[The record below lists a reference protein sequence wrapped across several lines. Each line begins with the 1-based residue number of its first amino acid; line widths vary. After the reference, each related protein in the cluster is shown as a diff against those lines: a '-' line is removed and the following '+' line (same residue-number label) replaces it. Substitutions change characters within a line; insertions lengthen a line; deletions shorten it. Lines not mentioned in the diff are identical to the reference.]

1 MARRRQR
8 KKEEEE
14 HVSEAWL
21 LPYADLLT
29 LLLALFIVLF
39 ASSEVDARK
48 FDQISDS
55 FNSVFTGGSGINE
68 SGSSVEELN
77 AEDNI
82 DESPPTATVTEEA
95 EDRNEL
101 AELQERVEGFID
113 ERGLE
118 GQFTTR
124 LSDDGLLLSIKDN
137 ILFNVGEA
145 EIREEALE
153 TAEDMSELLVLN
165 PPRNI
170 IISGHTDDTPI
181 ANADFSTNWEL
192 SVMRAVHFMEI
203 VLENPDLDP
212 RDFSAK
218 GFGEFEPVA
227 SNDTEECRAQNRRVE
242 VLILPRNQTESSE

>member
-1 MARRRQR
+1 MARRRKR

-82 DESPPTATVTEEA
+82 DESPPTAIEEA
-95 EDRNEL
+95 EDQNEL

-153 TAEDMSELLVLN
+153 TAGDMSELLVLN

-227 SNDTEECRAQNRRVE
+227 SNDTAEGRAQNRRVE
-242 VLILPRNQTESSE
+242 VLILPRNQNESSE

>member
-1 MARRRQR
+1 MARRRKR

-77 AEDNI
+77 AEDNV
-82 DESPPTATVTEEA
+82 DESPPTAIEEA
-95 EDRNEL
+95 EDQNEL

-153 TAEDMSELLVLN
+153 TAGDMSELLVLN

-227 SNDTEECRAQNRRVE
+227 SNDTEEGRAQNRRVE
-242 VLILPRNQTESSE
+242 VLILPRNQNESSE

>member
-48 FDQISDS
+48 FDQISES

-77 AEDNI
+77 AEDNV
-82 DESPPTATVTEEA
+82 DESPPTVTEEA
-95 EDRNEL
+95 EDQNEL

-137 ILFNVGEA
+137 ILFEVGEA
-145 EIREEALE
+145 EIRDEALQ

-181 ANADFSTNWEL
+181 ANADFNTNWEL

-227 SNDTEECRAQNRRVE
+227 SNDTAEGRAQNRRVE

>member
-1 MARRRQR
+1 MARRRKR

-82 DESPPTATVTEEA
+82 DESPPTAIEEA
-95 EDRNEL
+95 EDQNEL

-153 TAEDMSELLVLN
+153 TAGDMSELLVLN

-181 ANADFSTNWEL
+181 VNADFSTNWEL
-192 SVMRAVHFMEI
+192 SVMRAVRFMEI

-227 SNDTEECRAQNRRVE
+227 SNDTEEGRAQNRRVE

>member
-1 MARRRQR
+1 MARRRKR

-82 DESPPTATVTEEA
+82 DESPPTAIEEA
-95 EDRNEL
+95 EDQNEL

-145 EIREEALE
+145 EIRKEALE

-227 SNDTEECRAQNRRVE
+227 SNDTEEGRAQNRRVE
-242 VLILPRNQTESSE
+242 VLILPRNQNDSSE

>member
-1 MARRRQR
+1 MARQRKR

-82 DESPPTATVTEEA
+82 DENPPTAIEEA
-95 EDRNEL
+95 EDQNEL

-227 SNDTEECRAQNRRVE
+227 SNDTEEGRSQNRRVE
-242 VLILPRNQTESSE
+242 VLILPRNQNDSSE

>member
-1 MARRRQR
+1 MAKRRKR

-82 DESPPTATVTEEA
+82 DESPPTAIEEA
-95 EDRNEL
+95 EDQNEL

-153 TAEDMSELLVLN
+153 TAGDMSELLVLN

-227 SNDTEECRAQNRRVE
+227 SNDTAEGRAQNRRVE
-242 VLILPRNQTESSE
+242 VLILPRNQNESSE

>member
-1 MARRRQR
+1 MARRRKR

-82 DESPPTATVTEEA
+82 DESPPTAIEEA
-95 EDRNEL
+95 EDQNEL

-153 TAEDMSELLVLN
+153 TAGDMSELLVLN

-227 SNDTEECRAQNRRVE
+227 SNDTEEGRAQNRRVE
-242 VLILPRNQTESSE
+242 VLILPRNQNESSE

>member
-14 HVSEAWL
+14 NVSEAWL
-21 LPYADLLT
+21 LPYADLMT

-48 FDQISDS
+48 FEQISES

-68 SGSSVEELN
+68 SGSSIEELS
-77 AEDNI
+77 AEDNV
-82 DESPPTATVTEEA
+82 DESPPPATEET
-95 EDRNEL
+95 EDQNEL
-101 AELQERVEGFID
+101 ADLQERVEGFID
-113 ERGLE
+113 EQGLE

-137 ILFNVGEA
+137 ILFDVGEA

-153 TAEDMSELLVLN
+153 TAEDMAELLVLN

-181 ANADFSTNWEL
+181 VNADFSTNWEL
-192 SVMRAVHFMEI
+192 SVMRAVRFMEI

-227 SNDTEECRAQNRRVE
+227 SNDTAEGRAQNRRVE